1 MLKEYRTKAGL
12 SQSQLAKESGVNVR
26 MIQQYEQGVKKIN
39 KASGETIYRLSQA
52 LGCQMEDLLGRTQ

>member
-52 LGCQMEDLLGRTQ
+52 LGCQMEDLLERTQ